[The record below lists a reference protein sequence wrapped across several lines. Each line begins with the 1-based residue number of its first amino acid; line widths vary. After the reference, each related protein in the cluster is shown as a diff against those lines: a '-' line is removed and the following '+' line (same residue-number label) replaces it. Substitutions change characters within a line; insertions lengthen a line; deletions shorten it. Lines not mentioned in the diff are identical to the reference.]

1 MAAERPLLSV
11 SRKSLDEGPKEIR
24 TALPTAWLAKSLED
38 MDEGEVATAI
48 LSVTQ
53 ITMRIDDREKVRRLA
68 RECNDYSAKL
78 VADHRGRFGMFAAL
92 PIPDIDGCLKEIAY
106 AYDVLKADGIGL
118 YTSYHDKWL
127 GDPAFDP
134 IFAELDRRK
143 AVIYVHPATPDCC
156 VNNSGTHCVD
166 GNNDGCT
173 NGPLFMCDGPEDCTG
188 PLFGDICCLQLT
200 NSGPG
205 GTKLAGSGCEI
216 ACGSPDQR
224 LCHSDSECTSTI
236 SAGHCCP
243 YPNSSFRHCSATA
256 CP

>member
-1 MAAERPLLSV
+1 MRYILSLALLLSACT
-11 SRKSLDEGPKEIR
+11 RANPD
-24 TALPTAWLAKSLED
+24 ALPGSGGNGGGSGGGGGAAGSGGGGSAGGGGVGGGGGTSGGADLAMSLPHDMAHETAD
-38 MDEGEVATAI
+38 MSSFVG
-48 LSVTQ
+48 
-53 ITMRIDDREKVRRLA
+53 
-68 RECNDYSAKL
+68 
-78 VADHRGRFGMFAAL
+78 
-92 PIPDIDGCLKEIAY
+92 
-106 AYDVLKADGIGL
+106 
-118 YTSYHDKWL
+118 TSC
-127 GDPAFDP
+127 GNMSCTG
-134 IFAELDRRK
+134 
-143 AVIYVHPATPDCC
+143 ATPDCC

-216 ACGSPDQR
+216 VCGSPEQR
-224 LCHSDSECTSTI
+224 LCHSDGDCTSTI
-236 SAGHCCP
+236 TAGHCCP